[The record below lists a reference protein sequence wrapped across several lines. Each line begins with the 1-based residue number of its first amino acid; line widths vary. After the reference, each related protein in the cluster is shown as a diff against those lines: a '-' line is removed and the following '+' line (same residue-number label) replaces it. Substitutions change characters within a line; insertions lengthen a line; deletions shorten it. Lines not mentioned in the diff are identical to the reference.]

1 MKTLTNEPTTP
12 PTPLFA
18 TRESSLIA
26 GFELNT
32 DASLVQTDW
41 SDYLDL
47 HDQRYG
53 LAIAHFKTQI
63 RGRSYDNEAMRIR
76 VGKNGF
82 YVQSRQLPI
91 AFYADSVEPD
101 VRFISE
107 TEARAVV
114 WEGSA
119 LYRADEAQS
128 LVLVYHPYDPP
139 EVFFGY
145 RLSPF
150 NRFEM
155 GSLQNG
161 LPMHMRVVVDAQD
174 DTEIVGGKSGVVVY
188 QQTKDGRH
196 LLLTSRGRRQPFATS
211 LFL

>member
-1 MKTLTNEPTTP
+1 MTTIRNEPTAT
-12 PTPLFA
+12 TPLFA
-18 TRESSLIA
+18 SREANLVS

-63 RGRSYDNEAMRIR
+63 RGRSYDNDAMRIR
-76 VGKNGF
+76 VGENGF

-91 AFYADSVEPD
+91 AFFADSVEPD
-101 VRFISE
+101 LRFISE
-107 TEARAVV
+107 DEARELV
-114 WEGSA
+114 WEASA
-119 LYRADEAQS
+119 LYHADEAQS
-128 LVLVYHPYDPP
+128 LVMVYHPFDPP

-145 RLSPF
+145 RMAPY

-155 GSLQNG
+155 GTLQNG
-161 LPMHMRVVVDAQD
+161 LPMHMRVVVNAEAHSDLVD
-174 DTEIVGGKSGVVVY
+174 GTSGVVVY
-188 QQTKDGRH
+188 QQISDGRH
-196 LLLTSRGRRQPFATS
+196 LLLTSRGRRQPFASS

>member
-1 MKTLTNEPTTP
+1 MKTISNNQPQ

-18 TRESSLIA
+18 SREASLVS

-32 DASLVQTDW
+32 DASLIQTDW

-63 RGRSYDNEAMRIR
+63 RGRSYDNDAMRIR

-101 VRFISE
+101 VRFITE
-107 TEARAVV
+107 NEARAVV
-114 WEGSA
+114 WEASA

-128 LVLVYHPYDPP
+128 LVMVYHPFDPP

-145 RLSPF
+145 RMAAF

-155 GSLQNG
+155 GTLQTG
-161 LPMHMRVVVDAQD
+161 LPMHMRVVIDAEES
-174 DTEIVGGKSGVVVY
+174 TELVNGKTGVVVY

-196 LLLTSRGRRQPFATS
+196 LLLTSHGRRQPFASS